1 MDYESVKY
9 VEGFVEN
16 IIFRNE
22 DNGYTVFEIKYKGED
37 VTCVGTLSSV
47 DTGEFIAADGDFVKH
62 PSYYTMQ
69 FKITSY
75 EFKTPTDAES
85 VKRYLSSG
93 AIKGIGAKMAER
105 IVKEFGEQTFEVL
118 DKEPERLAGIKG
130 ISYNKAMD
138 IAQQYAG
145 KRDTRKAVM
154 YLQDYGIQ
162 MNLANKI
169 FKKYGNSIYTIIT
182 DNPYRLADD
191 IEGIGFKKADA
202 IATKVGIKGNSDFRI
217 KSGMLYCLNQ
227 ATLQGHTYLP
237 YDMLKTQ
244 AEQLLDVKIEDYEH
258 FISDLAIDKKIVIK
272 KNVAEDNSDTTDED
286 EHNQWNVYSAM
297 YYRMEQNVAKN
308 LLELNIQCDENVENV
323 YERIADIEKT
333 ENIELDDIQKQA
345 VVDAALNGLVIITGG
360 PGTGK
365 TTTINAI
372 IKYFEMERLDI
383 RLAAPT
389 GRAAKRMTE
398 TCGVEAQT
406 LHRLLEIAGGGLA
419 ELDGEKRSASA
430 GLGMHF
436 NRDQENPLE
445 ADVIIVDEMSMV
457 DINIMNALLKAVPV
471 GTRLILVG
479 DVDQLPSVGPG
490 NVLKDIIYS
499 ECFNVVKLEKIFR
512 QAAESEI
519 ITNAHRINK
528 GEQVTLNKYSKD
540 FLFIHRHGAEAIIA
554 ALKTVVKEKLPKYV
568 DADVSEIQ
576 VLTPSR
582 KSAVGVERLNT
593 VLQEYLNP
601 ASAAKMEKK
610 HGDTLFR
617 EGDKVMQIKNDYQLD
632 WMKRNNNGIVIEQGS
647 GVFNG
652 DTGIVKEIVP
662 FNKSM
667 TVRFEDGR
675 YVEYSFDNLD
685 ELELAYAITVHKAQG
700 SEYPAVIIPMYTG
713 PRMLMNRNILYTAIT
728 RARKCVCMIGEED
741 IFMQPAANE
750 SDASRYTSLDMRIRE
765 LAQGMEF

>member
-93 AIKGIGAKMAER
+93 AIKG
-105 IVKEFGEQTFEVL
+105 
-118 DKEPERLAGIKG
+118 
-130 ISYNKAMD
+130 

-389 GRAAKRMTE
+389 GR
-398 TCGVEAQT
+398 
-406 LHRLLEIAGGGLA
+406 

-512 QAAESEI
+512 QAA
-519 ITNAHRINK
+519 
-528 GEQVTLNKYSKD
+528 
-540 FLFIHRHGAEAIIA
+540 
-554 ALKTVVKEKLPKYV
+554 
-568 DADVSEIQ
+568 
-576 VLTPSR
+576 
-582 KSAVGVERLNT
+582 
-593 VLQEYLNP
+593 
-601 ASAAKMEKK
+601 
-610 HGDTLFR
+610 
-617 EGDKVMQIKNDYQLD
+617 
-632 WMKRNNNGIVIEQGS
+632 
-647 GVFNG
+647 
-652 DTGIVKEIVP
+652 
-662 FNKSM
+662 
-667 TVRFEDGR
+667 
-675 YVEYSFDNLD
+675 
-685 ELELAYAITVHKAQG
+685 
-700 SEYPAVIIPMYTG
+700 
-713 PRMLMNRNILYTAIT
+713 
-728 RARKCVCMIGEED
+728 
-741 IFMQPAANE
+741 
-750 SDASRYTSLDMRIRE
+750 
-765 LAQGMEF
+765 